1 MSQHLGGVR
10 QIGYVVRDIER
21 AMRHWSE
28 VLGVGPWF
36 YKEAVGTTEF
46 RYYGKP
52 SALPDLSIALAN
64 SGGVQ
69 IELIQQRNDAP
80 SLYRDSL
87 DSLARGGEG
96 MQHIA
101 CWTDDAFDAFA
112 ARLIASGYVEGHGGR
127 MGMRGRFA
135 YYLHPDLPGN
145 IVEISEMAGGKG
157 EYFKTIAAAAMVW
170 DGTDPIR
177 RMPSPSPA
185 LGASA

>member
-1 MSQHLGGVR
+1 MSLLFGGVC
-10 QIGYVVRDIER
+10 QVGYVVRDIEK

-36 YKEAVGTTEF
+36 YKKEVGTTEF
-46 RYYGKP
+46 RYYGEA

-80 SLYRDSL
+80 SLYL
-87 DSLARGGEG
+87 DSLKHFGEG

-101 CWTDDAFDAFA
+101 YWTNDRFDEFA
-112 ARLIASGYVEGHGGR
+112 ERLRASGYVEGHGGR

-135 YYLHPDLPGN
+135 YYVHADLPGN
-145 IVEISEMAGGKG
+145 IVEISEMSGGKG
-157 EYFKTIAAAAMVW
+157 EYFAAIAEAAKGW
-170 DGTDPIR
+170 DGVDPIR
-177 RMPSPSPA
+177 RI
-185 LGASA
+185 GAPQ

>member
-1 MSQHLGGVR
+1 MSSQFGGVR
-10 QIGYVVRDIER
+10 QIGYVVRDIEK

-46 RYYGKP
+46 RYYGQA

-64 SGGVQ
+64 SGGIQ
-69 IELIQQRNDAP
+69 IELIQQRNHAP
-80 SLYRDSL
+80 SLYL
-87 DSLARGGEG
+87 DALKAAGEG

-101 CWTDDAFDAFA
+101 YWTDDRFDQFA
-112 ARLIASGYVEGHGGR
+112 GQLRARGYVEGHGGR

-135 YYLHPDLPGN
+135 YYLHADLPGS

-157 EYFKTIAAAAMVW
+157 EYFAMIAAAAKDW
-170 DGTDPIR
+170 NGTEPIR
-177 RMPSPSPA
+177 RI
-185 LGASA
+185 GAPQ

>member
-1 MSQHLGGVR
+1 MSVLFGGVR
-10 QIGYVVRDIER
+10 QVGYVVRDIEQ

-80 SLYRDSL
+80 SLYL
-87 DSLARGGEG
+87 DSLRRSGEG

-101 CWTDDAFDAFA
+101 YWTDDQFDSIGAQL
-112 ARLIASGYVEGHGGR
+112 RERGYVEGHGGR
-127 MGMRGRFA
+127 MGARGRFA
-135 YYLHPDLPGN
+135 YYVHSDLPGN

-157 EYFKTIAAAAMVW
+157 EYFASIAEAAKAW
-170 DGTDPIR
+170 DGSDPIR
-177 RMPSPSPA
+177 RIGVPR
-185 LGASA
+185 